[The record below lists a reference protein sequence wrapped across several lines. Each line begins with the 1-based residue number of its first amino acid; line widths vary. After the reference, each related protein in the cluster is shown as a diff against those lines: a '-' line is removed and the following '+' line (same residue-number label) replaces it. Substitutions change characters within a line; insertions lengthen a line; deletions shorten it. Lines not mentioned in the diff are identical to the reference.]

1 MLKTFML
8 NAFISR
14 MHNGELA
21 SIHSSLQQA
30 FLTAE
35 AAKFAD
41 EVSCCL
47 SIQLSV
53 FCPSF
58 AKFDFSNNSP
68 IIRDGTSGLASILC

>member
-1 MLKTFML
+1 
-8 NAFISR
+8 

-41 EVSCCL
+41 EVSCCFSVL
-47 SIQLSV
+47 LSV
-53 FCPSF
+53 FCP
-58 AKFDFSNNSP
+58 KLDFIINSG
-68 IIRDGTSGLASILC
+68 ILRDGTSG

>member
-1 MLKTFML
+1 
-8 NAFISR
+8 

-41 EVSCCL
+41 EVTVLFICFFLSC
-47 SIQLSV
+47 SQ
-53 FCPSF
+53 
-58 AKFDFSNNSP
+58 
-68 IIRDGTSGLASILC
+68 

>member
-1 MLKTFML
+1 
-8 NAFISR
+8 

-41 EVSCCL
+41 EVTFLFSYL
-47 SIQLSV
+47 SICFFLS
-53 FCPSF
+53 CSQ
-58 AKFDFSNNSP
+58 
-68 IIRDGTSGLASILC
+68 

>member
-1 MLKTFML
+1 
-8 NAFISR
+8 

-41 EVSCCL
+41 EVSC
-47 SIQLSV
+47 LSV
-53 FCPSF
+53 CPVTCLMSVLYNF
-58 AKFDFSNNSP
+58 LICKLMFIFLGMELLDRIFLSTDLGN
-68 IIRDGTSGLASILC
+68 IFMVR

>member
-1 MLKTFML
+1 
-8 NAFISR
+8 

-41 EVSCCL
+41 EVSWFFCL
-47 SIQLSV
+47 SSYLCFVLPFQNL
-53 FCPSF
+53 
-58 AKFDFSNNSP
+58 FS
-68 IIRDGTSGLASILC
+68 IITIIFSGMELLDWLHFFVDVGNILLVR